1 MMLFLFVK
9 SSLTTL
15 GFIKNPQMAGVIA
28 GKFTALLPD
37 RNGVFSGKA
46 ADQSVALILLAAR
59 SNQ

>member
-1 MMLFLFVK
+1 MLLFLFVK
-9 SSLTTL
+9 AFLTSL
-15 GFIKNPQMAGVIA
+15 GFIENPQMAGVIA

-46 ADQSVALILLAAR
+46 ADQNVTLILLAAR